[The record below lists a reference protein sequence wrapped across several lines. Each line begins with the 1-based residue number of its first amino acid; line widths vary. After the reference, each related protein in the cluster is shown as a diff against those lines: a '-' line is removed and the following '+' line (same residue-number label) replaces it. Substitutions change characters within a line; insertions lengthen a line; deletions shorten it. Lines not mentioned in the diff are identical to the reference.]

1 MRTPLERK
9 LRASLHSLGV
19 AKTAKLLIA
28 VSGGADSTALADALA
43 RLHKGQLALAHFN
56 HLLRGEESDADE
68 EFVREL
74 STRLGLQMIVGRED
88 IAALAR
94 TERRNLEAVARD
106 RRYGFLKR
114 AARAVGATFLAT
126 AHTRDDQVETVCMRL
141 IRGSGPEGLRGIHA
155 TRALADELTLI
166 RPLLAATRDEVL
178 AHCAQYGLDYR
189 NDSSNLA
196 MDLMR
201 NRVRGELL
209 PHLRS
214 FNPRFDEALLRAAA
228 LIAEDDSLLSGKAAK
243 LFVEASRD
251 NRDDRDRLSLLGL
264 PDEHPA
270 LRRRVLRMWLR
281 AARGD
286 LRKIGTVH
294 LAAIEA
300 LIVEGQSGGR
310 VDLPG
315 DFVVSRQ
322 FEDLLLQRVSDLPDI
337 TPVPIPLIEGAE
349 VVFGSYRLIL
359 LRGLHRRE
367 AKEVMD
373 RSGSGGELALLR
385 ECDQLGSLHL
395 RTRIEGDTYESEGAE
410 RPVKLKK
417 LMIRHRIPLRNRET
431 HPLVVTADNKVLWAP
446 GLPVSRD
453 FIARGQGRCALIIAR
468 PASSADA
475 GPDATPDATEASAKA
490 SIDSGG

>member
-74 STRLGLQMIVGRED
+74 STRLELQMVVGRED

-94 TERRNLEAVARD
+94 TARRNLEAVARD
-106 RRYGFLKR
+106 RRYAFLMR
-114 AARAVGATFLAT
+114 AARAVGAAFLAT

-155 TRALADELTLI
+155 SRPLTDELTLI
-166 RPLLAATRDEVL
+166 RPLLAATREDVL

-201 NRVRGELL
+201 NRVRRELL

-243 LFVEASRD
+243 LFVEASKDNKDNRD
-251 NRDDRDRLSLLGL
+251 NRNNGLSRLSLLGL
-264 PDEHPA
+264 RDEHPA

-286 LRKIGTVH
+286 LRRIGTVH

-300 LIVEGQSGGR
+300 LIVGGQSGGR

-315 DFVVSRQ
+315 DFSVSRQ
-322 FEDLLLQRVSDLPDI
+322 FEDLVLERTSDLPDI
-337 TPVPIPLIEGAE
+337 TPIPIPLIEGTE

-359 LRGLHRRE
+359 LRGLHRKE

-373 RSGSGGELALLR
+373 RGGNGEVALLG
-385 ECDQLGSLHL
+385 ECDQLGDLHL
-395 RTRIEGDTYESEGAE
+395 RTRIEGDTYEPEGAE
-410 RPVKLKK
+410 RPVRLKK
-417 LMIRHRIPLRNRET
+417 LMIRHRIPHRTRGT
-431 HPLVVTADNKVLWAP
+431 HPLVVTAENKVLWAP

-453 FIARGQGRCALIIAR
+453 FIAHGEGRCALIIAR
-468 PASSADA
+468 PASS
-475 GPDATPDATEASAKA
+475 PDATGDSARA